1 MAKDIVLE
9 IQNVT
14 QNISV
19 DDVKMQKVGKKLSSM
34 IIDKKEEL
42 LENGN
47 IKLTLILDPKV
58 QEIK

>member
-1 MAKDIVLE
+1 MKDTVLE

-14 QNISV
+14 QDISV
-19 DDVKMQKVGKKLSSM
+19 DDVKMGEVGKKLSSM

-47 IKLTLILDPKV
+47 IKLTLILDPKI
-58 QEIK
+58 QEVK